1 MKNQF
6 NLFKHFVISRH
17 PEFKNR
23 ISAHIL
29 RHTFVTMA
37 SETGS
42 QIEEI
47 AKTLGHTNSN
57 TTQAT
62 YLTYD
67 PIVANKKLAR
77 MQHNIVN
84 LISNSVLDETEELK
98 KQLENQRRENERLRD
113 YINNLQSSNL
123 LNIKYLD
130 DYNDDKTYEHH
141 SN

>member
-1 MKNQF
+1 
-6 NLFKHFVISRH
+6 
-17 PEFKNR
+17 
-23 ISAHIL
+23 
-29 RHTFVTMA
+29 
-37 SETGS
+37 
-42 QIEEI
+42 
-47 AKTLGHTNSN
+47 
-57 TTQAT
+57 
-62 YLTYD
+62 
-67 PIVANKKLAR
+67 

>member
-1 MKNQF
+1 M
-6 NLFKHFVISRH
+6 
-17 PEFKNR
+17 
-23 ISAHIL
+23 
-29 RHTFVTMA
+29 
-37 SETGS
+37 
-42 QIEEI
+42 
-47 AKTLGHTNSN
+47 
-57 TTQAT
+57 
-62 YLTYD
+62 
-67 PIVANKKLAR
+67 ANKKLAR